1 MWSPSRSV
9 NEAAA
14 SDTSLEVALVRTTC
28 SIFRVLFVWFDF
40 GKEVASLTKIIR
52 NVGLVLIFVKT
63 ESILV
68 SF

>member
-1 MWSPSRSV
+1 MC
-9 NEAAA
+9 
-14 SDTSLEVALVRTTC
+14 TTC

-52 NVGLVLIFVKT
+52 NVGLVLIFVEI